1 MTQLLLQIEAKT
13 VHYKY
18 RGALE
23 TLNGE
28 NAKASATKHR
38 EITSLNIIEVDL
50 R

>member
-1 MTQLLLQIEAKT
+1 MSTN
-13 VHYKY
+13 

-28 NAKASATKHR
+28 NAKASATKQR

-50 R
+50 RTVTIMLTLEE